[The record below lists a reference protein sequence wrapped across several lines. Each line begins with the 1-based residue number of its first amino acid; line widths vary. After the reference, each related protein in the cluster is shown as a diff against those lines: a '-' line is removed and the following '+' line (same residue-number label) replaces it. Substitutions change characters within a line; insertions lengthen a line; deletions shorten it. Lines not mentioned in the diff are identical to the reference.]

1 MKDVFIWNL
10 SKGRKLEK
18 VFSVAKFIFLA
29 LQIII
34 VVVRTIW
41 YNSGDTF
48 HAVLSCIFWIFA
60 LCFYGCFIT
69 EIIIWKKNLKCE
81 KIARTKKAIE
91 TPSNMLKLTVLKG
104 DDKLEM
110 EVSGGARI
118 EDIVTLNKMN
128 FNDISLCV
136 LSEGVI
142 PVEAKD
148 KSIAEIIANNARLLI
163 IDKSKMGTTE
173 TSVTQ
178 ERRRANTK

>member
-1 MKDVFIWNL
+1 
-10 SKGRKLEK
+10 
-18 VFSVAKFIFLA
+18 
-29 LQIII
+29 
-34 VVVRTIW
+34 
-41 YNSGDTF
+41 
-48 HAVLSCIFWIFA
+48 
-60 LCFYGCFIT
+60 
-69 EIIIWKKNLKCE
+69 
-81 KIARTKKAIE
+81 
-91 TPSNMLKLTVLKG
+91 MLKLTVLKG

-163 IDKSKMGTTE
+163 IDKSNMGTTE

>member
-1 MKDVFIWNL
+1 MKDFFIWNL

-18 VFSVAKFIFLA
+18 VFSIAEIVFLA
-29 LQIII
+29 LTCIT
-34 VVVRTIW
+34 VVASTIW
-41 YNSGDTF
+41 DNT
-48 HAVLSCIFWIFA
+48 VLSIAFWIFA
-60 LCFYGCFIT
+60 FCFYGCLIT
-69 EIIIWKKNLKCE
+69 ELIIWKKNLRCE

-118 EDIVTLNKMN
+118 EDIVTANKMN

>member
-10 SKGRKLEK
+10 SKGKKLEK
-18 VFSVAKFIFLA
+18 VFSIAKIVFLA
-29 LQIII
+29 LTCIT
-34 VVVRTIW
+34 VVASTIW
-41 YNSGDTF
+41 NNTVFS
-48 HAVLSCIFWIFA
+48 VMFWIFT
-60 LCFYGCFIT
+60 LCFYGCFIA
-69 EIIIWKKNLKCE
+69 EVIVWKKNLKCE
-81 KIARTKKAIE
+81 KISRMKKAIE

-110 EVSGGARI
+110 DVSGKARI

-136 LSEGVI
+136 LGEGIV
-142 PVEAKD
+142 PTEAKD
-148 KSIAEIIANNARLLI
+148 TTVAEIIANNARLLI
-163 IDKSKMGTTE
+163 IDSSKMGATE